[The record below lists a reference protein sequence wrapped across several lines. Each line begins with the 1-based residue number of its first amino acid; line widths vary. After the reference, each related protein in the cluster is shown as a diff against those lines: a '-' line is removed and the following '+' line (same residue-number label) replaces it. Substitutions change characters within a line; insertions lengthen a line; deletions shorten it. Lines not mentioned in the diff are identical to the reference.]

1 MKLFSL
7 SIWGVPPRFLLKVIR
22 EKLPF
27 VYFALG
33 FNQQTFTMGLQRT
46 TIHKTPQQRIGQ
58 VRPLPLPYTTEIS
71 LGAVSL
77 PTVSPGCLVI

>member
-7 SIWGVPPRFLLKVIR
+7 SLWGVPPRFSLKVIR

-33 FNQQTFTMGLQRT
+33 FNQQTFTMGLQCT
-46 TIHKTPQQRIGQ
+46 TIHKLPQQRITQ
-58 VRPLPLPYTTEIS
+58 VPPY
-71 LGAVSL
+71 LF
-77 PTVSPGCLVI
+77 PTPQK

>member
-7 SIWGVPPRFLLKVIR
+7 FIWGVPPRFLLKVIR

-33 FNQQTFTMGLQRT
+33 FNQPTFTMGLQCT

-58 VRPLPLPYTTEIS
+58 VHPYFFP
-71 LGAVSL
+71 A
-77 PTVSPGCLVI
+77 PQK